1 MFNPKFDYKPVP
13 RVEVNGKRF
22 YATPDGNKLPSVT
35 TILDKTKP
43 PEKVKALQEWRNR
56 VGVEKAQQITTEAAN
71 QIGRAHV

>member
-1 MFNPKFDYKPVP
+1 MFNPKFEYSPVP

-43 PEKVKALQEWRNR
+43 PEKVKAL
-56 VGVEKAQQITTEAAN
+56 EAAYDALDKTREHLRELMYDS
-71 QIGRAHV
+71 GLKLD